1 MDMDALLDEL
11 QVGMNRRLSALPERI
26 RPFTTSFTNLP
37 RAISLTGPR
46 GVGKTVFLLH
56 HAVGKK
62 ILYISADSPLLAG
75 VKLYSIIK
83 QVFLAGYE
91 GVIVDEVHFAK
102 DWSISLKA
110 IYDEYPD
117 RILWIS
123 DSSSLILRGGTAD
136 LSRRFL
142 QISMPLLSFRE
153 FLFLEYGNSYS
164 PIEAFTNSSSY
175 TDSFKVQP
183 EPKILEAWQKYK
195 QQGTRPF
202 YSEGNFSERLIA
214 IMEKSLYYDIP
225 FLVPSITDNN
235 LRLMSSVIST
245 LAQSVIPR
253 LHVSSLCADW
263 GIGSDKLYQL
273 IAAMEAVG
281 LLRVI
286 RYEQDK
292 KAKTVGAKLFLA
304 DPALYMAL
312 GANTGTAREAM
323 VAMFCTNSGWKVYA
337 SKDET
342 KGDFI
347 ISRLHNGKVTR
358 FLLEVGGSKKHKKSA
373 DFVIRDDI
381 DLPGLTA
388 LPLWLLGMGW

>member
-1 MDMDALLDEL
+1 MDMDALLNEL
-11 QVGMNRRLSALPERI
+11 QTGMQRRILALPERI
-26 RPFTTSFTNLP
+26 RPFTTSFTSLP

-56 HAVGKK
+56 HAKGKK

-75 VKLYSIIK
+75 LKLYAVIK
-83 QVFLAGYE
+83 QAFLAGYE

-123 DSSSLILRGGTAD
+123 DSSSLILRSGTAD

-153 FLFLEYGNSYS
+153 FLFLEYGTLYNPIS
-164 PIEAFTNSSSY
+164 PFSY
-175 TDSFKVQP
+175 TSTHISSLEIQP
-183 EPKILEAWQKYK
+183 EPKLLEAWQKYK

-253 LHVSSLCADW
+253 LHVSSLCTDW

-273 IAAMEAVG
+273 IGAMEAVG

-292 KAKTVGAKLFLA
+292 KAKTAGAKLFLA

-312 GANTGTAREAM
+312 GSNRA
-323 VAMFCTNSGWKVYA
+323 Y
-337 SKDET
+337 
-342 KGDFI
+342 
-347 ISRLHNGKVTR
+347 
-358 FLLEVGGSKKHKKSA
+358 
-373 DFVIRDDI
+373 
-381 DLPGLTA
+381 
-388 LPLWLLGMGW
+388 